1 MVAVSVELVSANGC
15 AHIKESESVHMWIR
29 WDDATNKWKKSSDQG
44 QNWSDLVIANSV
56 SSAPA
61 SHTHAASAITS
72 GTLGIAR
79 IPSIPYSK
87 LSLSDGDIPY
97 AKLNVT
103 DGAIAFSKIS
113 IADDDIPWSKVN
125 KTGSSLGDLATRA
138 VANLSDGSNV
148 ALKNAANT
156 FTENQTI
163 PQVNA
168 NGVKFPASQSA
179 SADANCLDDYEE
191 GTWTPVIG
199 GTTSES
205 GQSYSVQS
213 GRYTKIGR
221 FVIADCDVTLSA
233 KGTITG
239 GVVIKGLPFTNG
251 NYTCAGVIGYFSSLA
266 SNFIAIFITIRPN
279 TAEGALFGT
288 YQSAVGPT
296 TLTSAH
302 IGNSTRFVAS
312 MFYMV

>member
-1 MVAVSVELVSANGC
+1 
-15 AHIKESESVHMWIR
+15 MWIR

-56 SSAPA
+56 SSSPA
-61 SHTHAASAITS
+61 SHTHAASEITS
-72 GTLGIAR
+72 GTLGIDR

-103 DGAIAFSKIS
+103 DGVIAFSKIS

-163 PQVNA
+163 PQVNV
-168 NGVKFPASQSA
+168 NGVQFPASQLA
-179 SADANCLDDYEE
+179 SANANCLDDYEE

-205 GQSYSVQS
+205 GQSYNITS
-213 GRYTKIGR
+213 GSYIKIGR
-221 FVIADCDVTLSA
+221 FVIAQFDVRLTA

-239 GVVIKGLPFTNG
+239 GVAIKGLPFTVNTTVNG
-251 NYTCAGVIGYFSSLA
+251 PGTIAYWSSLA
-266 SNFIAIFITIRPN
+266 TAWMNIQPHAQVNTTQAVLYGAKDAATATAVAVMSADIGDNSRLIGTITYIAAT
-279 TAEGALFGT
+279 
-288 YQSAVGPT
+288 
-296 TLTSAH
+296 
-302 IGNSTRFVAS
+302 
-312 MFYMV
+312 